1 MAPKTPTKEEILKA
15 IEKLEKDNNLG
26 GFLVDI
32 GIVAVGAG
40 AGGVAVAAFGGT
52 SILFGLITL
61 APPVGLV
68 VGGAALGGLVLLG
81 VKRVLFD
88 GTYDEGRKAELLKKL
103 KDQYN
108 EAKAKERSSTV
119 TDSDKTKLIILLKD
133 PIKYGVISPE
143 KAQQLIDAVTNGKLS
158 LTEAYKLIEDL
169 LKARD

>member
-1 MAPKTPTKEEILKA
+1 
-15 IEKLEKDNNLG
+15 
-26 GFLVDI
+26 
-32 GIVAVGAG
+32 
-40 AGGVAVAAFGGT
+40 
-52 SILFGLITL
+52 
-61 APPVGLV
+61 
-68 VGGAALGGLVLLG
+68 LG

-133 PIKYGVISPE
+133 PIKYGLITPE